1 MGCHR
6 ESWCGESPHPP
17 RSSSA
22 ATQERASLV
31 STPASG
37 RGAARLPPFE
47 LQQVRILLS
56 GVQDEVGGAHGR
68 HAGQV
73 DLHVLV
79 AIGNRFR
86 IIARVRVDDGV
97 VSNNDGIDRVGGD
110 ALRRRSIIDDVD
122 RDALVVAVE
131 TCDGRKIELVGTVYK
146 VRNRIERTFLWL

>member
-1 MGCHR
+1 
-6 ESWCGESPHPP
+6 
-17 RSSSA
+17 
-22 ATQERASLV
+22 
-31 STPASG
+31 
-37 RGAARLPPFE
+37 
-47 LQQVRILLS
+47 
-56 GVQDEVGGAHGR
+56 VQDEVEGAHGC